1 VNFRRR
7 DGPALPV
14 RDANEGVLKLHWQAR
29 YNISAVTYLDWLE
42 QTLATKLASKPVGEP
57 VALRAYLQLTSDH
70 GLLAPTAAAAVALA
84 QRWFGAPPLS
94 LYAQGGAEDGY
105 VSVLATF
112 TKGQTALISSDLVRG
127 GAEPCGESPK
137 ATLVLLGN
145 HGSMQFSDSPGSD
158 GLPADLAPPRG
169 APQQQILRLIQES
182 LREGKPAS

>member
-1 VNFRRR
+1 MNFRRR

-29 YNISAVTYLDWLE
+29 YNIS
-42 QTLATKLASKPVGEP
+42 
-57 VALRAYLQLTSDH
+57 
-70 GLLAPTAAAAVALA
+70 ALA